1 MLLNAASTVFLV
13 TSADKATSLKAV
25 LDGPED
31 FKAYPVV
38 SLGFNFN
45 F

>member
-1 MLLNAASTVFLV
+1 LST
-13 TSADKATSLKAV
+13 DP
-25 LDGPED
+25 GPAGDLFRDALETERQELESEVED
-31 FKAYPVV
+31 LKAYPVV